1 MVGGGTAG
9 REVAKDNGESV
20 RPRIIVF
27 GKGTI
32 VRSFI
37 YSFRTRNKMSFE
49 SINMFCGLQLMIVV
63 GSMFITS
70 LAERE
75 RERERK
81 KERRSEQSIPSCMC
95 IVEL

>member
-1 MVGGGTAG
+1 MVAAEQRSGRREAGGGRRLRTMVKVFG
-9 REVAKDNGESV
+9 HEM
-20 RPRIIVF
+20 IVF

-32 VRSFI
+32 VRCII

-49 SINMFCGLQLMIVV
+49 SKNVFRGLQVMIVV

-70 LAERE
+70 LAERG
-75 RERERK
+75 
-81 KERRSEQSIPSCMC
+81 RSDELSIPSCMC